1 MLLHGRYC
9 CRSYLQSKQAL
20 SSRPPISQVGR
31 SLKDTRYESTRVA
44 PVGRCPIL
52 QPYAISAFVTLHE
65 KGLAFEAVA
74 LDLDTAQN
82 QTADFAQRSVNQ
94 RVPTPVQVFPIRH
107 ALS

>member
-1 MLLHGRYC
+1 M
-9 CRSYLQSKQAL
+9 
-20 SSRPPISQVGR
+20 
-31 SLKDTRYESTRVA
+31 
-44 PVGRCPIL
+44 
-52 QPYAISAFVTLHE
+52 AFVTLHE

-82 QTADFAQRSVNQ
+82 QTAHFAQRSVNQ